1 MARSRLRSIA
11 LALVACGAIAGG
23 IALTASGS
31 FWPAKTER
39 RADAEAPPQVHVT
52 NVERSNF
59 PITLSGLGTVQAWN
73 QVIVRSRVDGQVER
87 IAFEEGQQ
95 VKEGDVLVELDM
107 RPFQAALDQATAKIA
122 QDKANLESASKDLE
136 RTTDLSSKG
145 YATKQLFDQ
154 QTAAVSQLKAL
165 IQADE
170 AAEQNAKVSLGYTTI
185 RAPISGRLGLRTID
199 IGNIVHATDQNGIVT
214 IAQVEPIAVAFT
226 APESQLPAIQ
236 DGMKHGP
243 LTMTALAPDGTTVL
257 GQGALSA
264 INNSVDIA
272 TGTVQL
278 KGKFNNADDKL
289 WPGMSV
295 VTKLVVNTLQNV
307 VTVPDIAVQRGP
319 AGTYAYVA
327 NAQSVIEKRDVKIGA
342 IDSGRSVVES
352 GLDSGDRLVISGH
365 YRVQPGSKA
374 DVKQDISRRIASEA
388 PGDARS
394 EP

>member
-1 MARSRLRSIA
+1 MARSRLRSMA
-11 LALVACGAIAGG
+11 LALVACGALAGAIAF
-23 IALTASGS
+23 ATSSGL
-31 FWPAKTER
+31 WPAKTER
-39 RADAEAPPQVHVT
+39 RTDTETPPQVHVT

-107 RPFQAALDQATAKIA
+107 RPFQASLDQATAKIS

-243 LTMTALAPDGTTVL
+243 LSMTALAPDGVTVL
-257 GQGALSA
+257 GKGTLSA
-264 INNSVDIA
+264 LNNSVDIA

-278 KGKFNNADDKL
+278 KGKFENADNKL

-319 AGTYAYVA
+319 GGTYAYVA

-388 PGDARS
+388 PGDARN